1 MLVWVRVA
9 SIAGMA
15 TSADFADLAPVLLV
29 THDASSSIIYSP
41 GGPEYLQHKDALE
54 RHGVEGSGY
63 DFAGALQAVLTDES
77 PATLDAVGFD
87 PEGGMLSV
95 YGTDL
100 DALLVAARHLSRIIA
115 DDAALDAALARSVA
129 LGLDD

>member
-1 MLVWVRVA
+1 
-9 SIAGMA
+9 MA

-100 DALLVAARHLSRIIA
+100 DALLVAARHLSRIIV
-115 DDAALDAALARSVA
+115 DDAALDAALARSVE

>member
-1 MLVWVRVA
+1 
-9 SIAGMA
+9 MA

-29 THDASSSIIYSP
+29 TH
-41 GGPEYLQHKDALE
+41 
-54 RHGVEGSGY
+54 
-63 DFAGALQAVLTDES
+63 
-77 PATLDAVGFD
+77 DAVGFD

>member
-1 MLVWVRVA
+1 
-9 SIAGMA
+9 MA
-15 TSADFADLAPVLLV
+15 TSADFSGLAPVLLV
-29 THDASSSIIYSP
+29 THDSSSSIIYSP

-63 DFAGALQAVLTDES
+63 DFSGALQAVLTDES
-77 PATLDAVGFD
+77 PETLEAVGFD
-87 PEGGMLSV
+87 PEGGMVSV

-115 DDAALDAALARSVA
+115 DDAALDAALTRSVA

>member
-1 MLVWVRVA
+1 
-9 SIAGMA
+9 MA
-15 TSADFADLAPVLLV
+15 TAEDFADLAPVLLV
-29 THDASSSIIYSP
+29 THASSSSVIYSP
-41 GGPEYLQHKDALE
+41 GGPEYHQHKGALE
-54 RHGVEGSGY
+54 KHGVEGSGY
-63 DFAGALQAVLTDES
+63 DFAGALQAVLTDVS

-100 DALLVAARHLSRIIA
+100 DALLVAARHLSRIIG
-115 DDAALDAALARSVA
+115 DDAALDAALARSVE

>member
-1 MLVWVRVA
+1 MRAA
-9 SIAGMA
+9 SITAMA
-15 TSADFADLAPVLLV
+15 TSADFSDLAPVLLV
-29 THDASSSIIYSP
+29 THDSSASIIYSP
-41 GGPEYLQHKDALE
+41 GGPEYHQHKDALE

-63 DFAGALQAVLTDES
+63 DFSGALQAVLTDES
-77 PATLDAVGFD
+77 PEVLEAVGFD
-87 PEGGMLSV
+87 PEGGMVSV

-115 DDAALDAALARSVA
+115 DDAALGAALTRSVE